1 MEFRCED
8 LPQHGVVLIPPTSPE
23 YDPLLADIQRR
34 IDQPVAGSP
43 PPLPEP
49 MRPRISPENRD
60 TSAIL
65 LNRSPKPIALIQQV
79 WTFEDAAGRPS
90 GSSSIGSGWNPSVL
104 LPFGLPEKT
113 LALYGYWHVIL
124 PGSKRYLN
132 AQGEQAGDNSDV
144 RPPAGDEIWRGG
156 IAGGRGGGG
165 NRRSAPLAKV
175 TLTLDGVFFA
185 DGGFAGPNRK
195 FLWEQVVHTATAHAE
210 VATIARQGHHDGAP
224 AGQILAK
231 ITDLTGPV
239 SERPPMPV
247 RPHEASPDSYRAA
260 SLGRIAWQIDA
271 QRKHLGDDATVI
283 LLLSWNDARPPHF
296 HKL

>member
-34 IDQPVAGSP
+34 MDQPVAGSP

-49 MRPRISPENRD
+49 VRPRISPENRD

-90 GSSSIGSGWNPSVL
+90 GSRSIGSGWNPSVL

-124 PGSKRYLN
+124 PGSKRYLT
-132 AQGEQAGDNSDV
+132 ASGTQAGDNSDV
-144 RPPAGDEIWRGG
+144 RPPVGDEVWSGG
-156 IAGGRGGGG
+156 ITGGGSRGGG
-165 NRRSAPLAKV
+165 RSTPVDKV

-185 DGGFAGPNRK
+185 DGGFAGQNRK
-195 FLWEQVVHTATAHAE
+195 FLWEQVVHTAAAHTQ
-210 VATIARQGHHDGAP
+210 VAAIARQGHYDGVP
-224 AGQILAK
+224 AGKILAR
-231 ITDLTGPV
+231 IADLTGPV
-239 SERPPMPV
+239 SERPSLP
-247 RPHEASPDSYRAA
+247 SPRETNPDVYLGNA
-260 SLGRIAWQIDA
+260 LGRIAWQLDSI
-271 QRKHLGDDATVI
+271 RKHSGDDATVI
-283 LLLSWNDARPPHF
+283 MLLSWNDTRLPHF